1 MTTPHTLRR
10 RELERELRQL
20 PAPPPPADLL
30 AKLRAEIPA
39 DLTAANADAPLPAPR
54 NGAVWLRL
62 AASLAIVAVGLTIA
76 SQIVRE
82 RGLEPAKDERPSSKG
97 KTEVG
102 SGVAVEA
109 PSPSIEAT
117 QRGVEPDSRQAA
129 ATPFTPPAADEP
141 RRPSPRAVT
150 REAGAD
156 IAGAPM
162 PRTATVA
169 SIVDRINIDE
179 EPKTATPAEDATF
192 HGSAR
197 YQVAEPAT
205 GAAAPAPPPAPAPAG
220 AAPLQSPPSM
230 EASAATP
237 RGAAPRA
244 QSARAAEQV
253 EKEVGKS
260 ADLRAL
266 GYLGRADVERDV
278 AMRDAGAAVDSMHFR
293 DAGTSPIVDTAEDR
307 LSTFALDVDTGSWT
321 LTREYLGRDL
331 LPPAAAVRTEEFV
344 NAQRYDDPAPRR
356 GELTL
361 VAEGAPS
368 PFAPGDDWRLLRFA
382 VKGREL
388 AARARRPANLTFV
401 VDVSGSMN
409 RENRLGLVQ
418 RSLGLLLDELGP
430 DDRLALVVYGTR
442 GRVLLRPTRDRE
454 AIREAIDALRPEG
467 ATNAEEG
474 LRLGYE
480 IAGEMYRAS
489 ATNRVILCSDGV
501 ANVGADGPE
510 PILARIGEAAR
521 RGIELT
527 TVGFGMGNYN
537 DGLMEQLADQGD
549 GRYHYVDSLDEAR
562 RIFVDELTGTLET
575 IAKDAKAQVEFDPAV
590 VERWRLLGYDN
601 REVAD
606 RDFRNDR
613 VDAGELGAGH
623 AATAL
628 YEVRLAPGVRA
639 GDRVATLRLRW
650 QSVASGEVEEA
661 ALALHVRDLERSFDA
676 ASLNLRKAALA
687 AELAERLKATRH
699 ADGSSWPALDH
710 EARRLSRSASGDASL
725 AELVAAIVRA
735 TRLADSGRYDLRGPA
750 PDDER

>member
-1 MTTPHTLRR
+1 MTTPHTVRR

-39 DLTAANADAPLPAPR
+39 DLAAANADAPPPAPR
-54 NGAVWLRL
+54 SGATWLRL
-62 AASLAIVAVGLTIA
+62 AASLAIVAVGLTI
-76 SQIVRE
+76 SLQIVRE
-82 RGLEPAKDERPSSKG
+82 RDLEPAKDERLSLKG
-97 KTEVG
+97 KTADG
-102 SGVAVEA
+102 SRVAVEA
-109 PSPSIEAT
+109 SPRSIEPAP
-117 QRGVEPDSRQAA
+117 RRAA
-129 ATPFTPPAADEP
+129 AEPRQSVATPPAPAAADEP
-141 RRPSPRAVT
+141 RRAAPRTVT
-150 REAGAD
+150 REAGAE
-156 IAGAPM
+156 IAGGADPT
-162 PRTATVA
+162 TATA
-169 SIVDRINIDE
+169 APLVDRLATVE
-179 EPKTATPAEDATF
+179 EQHVAAPAEAPAYR
-192 HGSAR
+192 GSAR
-197 YQVAEPAT
+197 YQVAGPVA
-205 GAAAPAPPPAPAPAG
+205 GAAASAAPPAPAPAG
-220 AAPLQSPPSM
+220 AAPLQAPPST
-230 EASAATP
+230 EASAPTL
-237 RGAAPRA
+237 RGASPRIE
-244 QSARAAEQV
+244 SARAAEQV
-253 EKEVGKS
+253 EKEAGKS

-266 GYLGRADVERDV
+266 GYIGGADVERDV
-278 AMRDAGAAVDSMHFR
+278 RMRDAGDAVDSMYFR

-321 LTREYLGRDL
+321 LAREYLSRDL

-442 GRVLLRPTRDRE
+442 GRVVLPPTRDRE
-454 AIREAIDALRPEG
+454 AIREAIDGLRPEG
-467 ATNAEEG
+467 STNAEEG

-510 PILARIGEAAR
+510 PILARIGDAAR

-549 GRYHYVDSLDEAR
+549 GRYHYVDTLDEAR

-628 YEVRLAPGVRA
+628 YEVRLAPDVRA

-650 QSVASGEVEEA
+650 KSVATGGVEEA
-661 ALALHVRDLERSFDA
+661 SLALHARDLERSFDA

-687 AELAERLKATRH
+687 AELAERLKGTRH

-710 EARRLSRSASGDASL
+710 EARRLSREARGDASL
-725 AELVAAIVRA
+725 AELVTAIVRA
-735 TRLADSGRYDLRGPA
+735 TRLADGGRYDLRGPL
-750 PDDER
+750 DDER